1 METSIGQV
9 IKRLRQERKI
19 TLQQLSAQ
27 VGLSPSFLSQLER
40 GNTTIAIDSLV
51 KVAETL
57 GTDIYAIL
65 NASQTSAPTQD
76 QYILRSYQR
85 HDAVLQ
91 SEHEIQT
98 NLSAVSLGK
107 AMMAREITLLP
118 HQQDEPLS
126 IAGHTGEEF
135 LYILEGA
142 LTFFLEGQ
150 AYTLYPGDTVHFNS
164 DISHGWQNDTN
175 RNVCFLVINYPAVE
189 GSTGL

>member
-1 METSIGQV
+1 MYNFTIEKILTKIFWLYTLLHKIDKGKRTGRIPFSCGFTEWSNDMETSIGQV

-51 KVAETL
+51 KVAEAL

-107 AMMAREITLLP
+107 AMMAVRSHCCRTSRTSLFPSPGIRE
-118 HQQDEPLS
+118 
-126 IAGHTGEEF
+126 
-135 LYILEGA
+135 
-142 LTFFLEGQ
+142 
-150 AYTLYPGDTVHFNS
+150 
-164 DISHGWQNDTN
+164 
-175 RNVCFLVINYPAVE
+175 RNF
-189 GSTGL
+189 STSWKVR